1 MTPKAPADP
10 GRAAPTTSF
19 LDGGGELGALMR
31 AFDWSATPLGPP
43 AGWPQSLRSA
53 VSILLSSK
61 AQIVL
66 FWGPEFIT
74 LYNDACRPVF
84 GAKHPGALG
93 RPAREAWSEIWE
105 SGLRELFEGVV
116 ATGEAVRARDRLFI
130 LERHGYPEETYFD
143 FSYDPVRDESGN
155 VDGLFC
161 IVSETTGRV
170 MGERRLRTLRDLAA
184 RQAEARTPE
193 EACHL
198 SLESFAGNP
207 QDIPFALLYTAQH
220 GDALPLLACGSP
232 GAAQLAHPRHWPWST
247 VLATGEPE
255 VVPLDP
261 SIAVPAGAWA
271 RSPERAI
278 VLPIAGTGQIKSAGI
293 LVVGLNPFQSLDEE
307 YRGFLGLVAGQIG
320 AGIASAQVHEEER
333 ARIESLAQLD
343 RAKTAFFSNISH
355 EFRTPL
361 TLMLGPLEETLAGD
375 SGLPAE
381 DRERLEATHRNAVRL
396 LKLVNTLLDFS
407 RLEAGR
413 LEASFQPTDLAE
425 LTAELAAVFRS
436 AIEGAGLT
444 FSVDCPPLDQPVYVD
459 REMWEKVV
467 LNLIS
472 NAFKFTLEG
481 GIAVTLTRED
491 DRAVLRVR
499 DTGTG
504 IPAGELPHLFE
515 RFHRVRG
522 ARGRSIEGTGI
533 GLAMVQELVRLH
545 GGTVGVESEP
555 NRGSTFTV
563 SLRVGTAHLP
573 ADRLRPARTHDSEE
587 RRRRVVEA
595 LPGGPAEGLG
605 LDLPERVATE
615 PAADR
620 ARILLAED
628 NPDMRGYLR
637 RVLSESYDV
646 EAVADGRSALR
657 AARQDPPDLVLT
669 DVMMPELDGFGL
681 LRELRNDERLR
692 AVPVIMLSARAG
704 EEARVEGMDSG
715 ADDYLVKPFSGRE
728 LLARVSA
735 RLEHSR
741 LRERAN
747 ELIRAS
753 ESRYRAIFETAG
765 ASIWD
770 EDFSAVRA
778 AIEELKS
785 RGVTDFRKYFAEHP
799 EFVERAVGLVRIVNV
814 NDTTLRMYGAADKA
828 ELTGSLHRIFLPETL
843 PIFVEELL
851 AMAEGKPGFEAETV
865 VSTLRGERLDVL
877 FIIAFPPPDGDF
889 QPALVT
895 IMDIT
900 ARKQAERSLRDLY
913 QQRMDL
919 IERLRDA
926 DRQKDE
932 FLATLAHELRNP
944 LAPLRN
950 SLHLLRLAD
959 GGAGVAAPIHE
970 MMERQVSHMVRLVD
984 DLLEISRITRGTFEL
999 RREPVELAT
1008 VVRNAIETSDP
1019 LIQAAGHEL
1028 EVELPEEPL
1037 VVDGDPVRLAQ
1048 VLSNVL
1054 NNSAKYT
1061 PPGGRI
1067 SIRARREPGTA
1078 VVAVRDSGRGISPE
1092 VLPRLFEMFG
1102 RGAGSGKPDDGLGIG
1117 LALAR
1122 RLVEMH
1128 GGSIEAASG
1137 GPGKGSEFTIRL
1149 PLAPGGSRPVLGAPL
1164 VEAMSSKRIL
1174 VVDDNRDSAE
1184 SMSMLLG
1191 VLGAEVRVAL
1201 DGATALAIY
1210 QEFDPSVVLLD
1221 IGMPDMD
1228 GYEVARRIRAGFPE
1242 RRTAIVALTGWGQ
1255 EQDRWRTRT
1264 AGFDHHLTKPADIEA
1279 LQALVEDLGSGR
1291 QVPGR

>member
-1 MTPKAPADP
+1 MTTKAPADHA
-10 GRAAPTTSF
+10 RAAPTTSF

-31 AFDWSATPLGPP
+31 AFDWSTTPLGPP
-43 AGWPQSLRSA
+43 ERWPQSLRSA
-53 VSILLSSK
+53 VSILLPSK

-66 FWGPEFIT
+66 FWGPDFIT
-74 LYNDACRPVF
+74 LYNDAYRPVF

-93 RPAREAWSEIWE
+93 RPASEAWSEIWE

-116 ATGEAVRARDRLFI
+116 TTGEAFWARDRLFI

-143 FSYDPVRDESGN
+143 VSYDPVRDESGG
-155 VDGLFC
+155 VGGLFC
-161 IVSETTGRV
+161 IVSETSGRV
-170 MGERRLRTLRDLAA
+170 IGERRLRTLRDLAA

-193 EACHL
+193 EACQL
-198 SLESFAGNP
+198 SLESFADNP
-207 QDIPFALLYTAQH
+207 HDIPFALLYLAQH
-220 GDALPLLACGSP
+220 GDVLPLLACGSP
-232 GAAQLAHPRHWPWST
+232 GAAALAHPGHWPWST
-247 VLATGEPE
+247 VLGSGEPE
-255 VVPLDP
+255 LVPLDP
-261 SIAVPAGAWA
+261 SIPVPAGAWPRA
-271 RSPERAI
+271 PERAL
-278 VLPIAGTGQIKSAGI
+278 VLPISGPGQNRSAGMM
-293 LVVGLNPFQSLDEE
+293 VVGLNPFHLLEGD
-307 YRGFLGLVAGQIG
+307 YHGFLELVAGQIG
-320 AGIASAQVHEEER
+320 AAIANAQAHEEER
-333 ARIESLAQLD
+333 ARAEALAQLD

-361 TLMLGPLEETLAGD
+361 TLMLGPLEEALAGET
-375 SGLPAE
+375 GLSPE
-381 DRERLEATHRNAVRL
+381 DRDRLESAHRNAGRL

-413 LEASFQPTDLAE
+413 LEAFYQPTDLAE
-425 LTAELAAVFRS
+425 LTTDLASVFRP
-436 AIEGAGLT
+436 AIEGAGLS
-444 FSVDCPPLDQPVYVD
+444 FSVECPPLDDPVYVD
-459 REMWEKVV
+459 REMWEKVIF
-467 LNLIS
+467 NLIS
-472 NAFKFTLEG
+472 NAFKFTFEG
-481 GIAVTLTRED
+481 GIAIALTREGD
-491 DRAVLRVR
+491 QVSLRIR

-504 IPAGELPHLFE
+504 IPASDLPHLFE

-545 GGTVGVESEP
+545 RGTIAVESQP
-555 NRGSTFTV
+555 GRGSTFTV
-563 SLRVGTAHLP
+563 SLRFGTDHLP
-573 ADRLRPARTHDSEE
+573 ADRIRPARPRDAEE
-587 RRRRVVEA
+587 RRKRAVEA
-595 LPGGPAEGLG
+595 LLGWPAESLG
-605 LDLPERVATE
+605 LSLPERVVTE
-615 PAADR
+615 QGAEQP
-620 ARILLAED
+620 RILLAED

-637 RVLSESYDV
+637 RMLSESYIV
-646 EAVADGRSALR
+646 AAVSDGREALR
-657 AARQDPPDLVLT
+657 SARENRPDLVLT

-681 LRELRNDERLR
+681 LQELRNDEQLR
-692 AVPVIMLSARAG
+692 TVPVIMLSARAG
-704 EEARVEGMDSG
+704 EEARVEGMESG

-728 LLARVSA
+728 LMARVSA
-735 RLEHSR
+735 RIEHTR

-747 ELIRAS
+747 EMVRVS

-778 AIEELKS
+778 AIGEL
-785 RGVTDFRKYFAEHP
+785 RDQGVSDFRRYFAEHP
-799 EFVERAVGLVRIVNV
+799 EFVHRAIGLVQILDV
-814 NDTTLRMYGAADKA
+814 NDTTLRMYGARDKA

-843 PIFVEELL
+843 PIFIEELL
-851 AMAEGKPGFEAETV
+851 ALAEGKPGFEAETV
-865 VSTLRGERLDVL
+865 VSTLGGERMDVL
-877 FIIAFPPPDGDF
+877 FNIAFPQADGPI

-913 QQRMDL
+913 QQRMEL
-919 IERLRDA
+919 IERLRQA

-950 SLHLLRLAD
+950 SLHLLRLSD
-959 GGAGVAAPIHE
+959 GGTGPAAPLHE

-984 DLLEISRITRGTFEL
+984 DLLEISRITRGTFDL
-999 RREPVELAT
+999 RREPVALAT

-1019 LIQAAGHEL
+1019 LIQAAGHRL
-1028 EVELPEEPL
+1028 AVELPEEPL

-1048 VLSNVL
+1048 VLSNLL

-1061 PPGGRI
+1061 APGGTI
-1067 SIRARREPGTA
+1067 SIQARRDDAEA
-1078 VVAVRDSGRGISPE
+1078 VVAVRDSGRGISPD
-1092 VLPRLFEMFG
+1092 VLPHLFEMFS
-1102 RGAGSGKPDDGLGIG
+1102 RGIGSAGTDGGGLGIG
-1117 LALAR
+1117 LALAK

-1128 GGSIEAASG
+1128 GGSIEVTSSG
-1137 GPGKGSEFTIRL
+1137 PESGSEFTIRL
-1149 PLAPGGSRPVLGAPL
+1149 PLAQGESRQAPKAS
-1164 VEAMSSKRIL
+1164 VVYGMARKRIL

-1210 QEFDPSVVLLD
+1210 EEFDPSVVLLD

-1242 RRTAIVALTGWGQ
+1242 RGTSIVALTGWGQ
-1255 EQDRWRTRT
+1255 DQDRWRTRL
-1264 AGFDHHLTKPADIEA
+1264 AGFDHHLTKPADIA
-1279 LQALVEDLGSGR
+1279 GLQALLKEV
-1291 QVPGR
+1291 

>member
-1 MTPKAPADP
+1 MTPRAPAARN
-10 GRAAPTTSF
+10 RAPRETSF
-19 LDGGGELGALMR
+19 LEGGGELGALMR
-31 AFDWSATPLGPP
+31 AFDWSTTPLGPP
-43 AGWPQSLRSA
+43 ERWPQSLRSA
-53 VSILLSSK
+53 VSILLPSK

-74 LYNDACRPVF
+74 LYNDAYRPVF

-93 RPAREAWSEIWE
+93 RPASEAWREIWE

-116 ATGEAVRARDRLFI
+116 TTGEAFWARDRLFI

-143 FSYDPVRDESGN
+143 VSYDPVRDESGK
-155 VDGLFC
+155 VGGLFC
-161 IVSETTGRV
+161 IVSETSGRV
-170 MGERRLRTLRDLAA
+170 IGERRLRTLRDLAA
-184 RQAEARTPE
+184 RPAEARTPE
-193 EACHL
+193 EACLL
-198 SLESFAGNP
+198 SLESLAHNP
-207 QDIPFALLYTAQH
+207 HDIPFALLYLAQH
-220 GDALPLLACGSP
+220 GDVLPLLACGSP
-232 GAAQLAHPRHWPWST
+232 GAGELAHPGHWPWSI
-247 VLATGEPE
+247 VLGTGEPQL
-255 VVPLDP
+255 VPLDP
-261 SIAVPAGAWA
+261 SIPVPAGAWP
-271 RSPERAI
+271 RPPERAL
-278 VLPIAGTGQIKSAGI
+278 VLPITGPGQSRSAGM
-293 LVVGLNPFQSLDEE
+293 LVVGLNPFQSLEGD
-307 YRGFLGLVAGQIG
+307 YRSFLGLVAGQIG
-320 AGIASAQVHEEER
+320 AAIANAQAYEEER
-333 ARIESLAQLD
+333 ARAEALAQLD

-375 SGLPAE
+375 SGLPPE
-381 DRERLEATHRNAVRL
+381 DRERLEAAHRNAVRL
-396 LKLVNTLLDFS
+396 LKLVNSLLDFS

-413 LEASFQPTDLAE
+413 LEAYYQPTDLAE
-425 LTAELAAVFRS
+425 LTAELAGVFRP
-436 AIEGAGLT
+436 AIEAAGLS
-444 FSVDCPPLDQPVYVD
+444 FSVDCPPHPEPVYLD

-467 LNLIS
+467 FNLLS
-472 NAFKFTLEG
+472 NAFKFTFEG
-481 GIAVTLTRED
+481 GIAVALTRED
-491 DRAVLRVR
+491 DKVALRIR

-504 IPAGELPHLFE
+504 IPAADLPHLFE

-545 GGTVGVESEP
+545 GGSIAVESEP
-555 NRGSTFTV
+555 GRGSTFTV
-563 SLRVGTAHLP
+563 SLRLGAAHLP
-573 ADRLRPARTHDSEE
+573 PERIRPARGRDSEE
-587 RRRRVVEA
+587 RRRRAVEA
-595 LPGGPAEGLG
+595 LLGWPAEGLG
-605 LDLPERVATE
+605 LDLLDRVTAEPATE
-615 PAADR
+615 R

-637 RVLSESYDV
+637 RMLSESYTVD
-646 EAVADGRSALR
+646 AVGDGRAALR
-657 AARQDPPDLVLT
+657 AARENRPDLVLT

-692 AVPVIMLSARAG
+692 TVPVIMLSARAG
-704 EEARVEGMDSG
+704 EEARVEGMESG

-728 LLARVSA
+728 LMARVSA
-735 RLEHSR
+735 RIEHTR

-747 ELIRAS
+747 EMVRVS

-778 AIEELKS
+778 AIEDLRRE
-785 RGVTDFRKYFAEHP
+785 GVSDFGRYFAEHP
-799 EFVERAVGLVRIVNV
+799 EFVQRAIGLVRIVDV
-814 NDTTLRMYGAADKA
+814 NDTTLRMYGASDKA

-843 PIFVEELL
+843 PIFLEELV
-851 AMAEGKPGFEAETV
+851 AIAEGKPGFEAETV
-865 VSTLRGERLDVL
+865 VSTLGGERLDVQ
-877 FIIAFPPPDGDF
+877 FIIAFPPADGDF

-913 QQRMDL
+913 HQRMEL
-919 IERLRDA
+919 IERLRQA

-950 SLHLLRLAD
+950 SLHLLRLGD
-959 GGAGVAAPIHE
+959 GGTGTAAPIHA

-1019 LIQAAGHEL
+1019 LIQAAGHQL
-1028 EVELPEEPL
+1028 EVVLPEEPL

-1048 VLSNVL
+1048 VLSNLL

-1061 PPGGRI
+1061 APGGTI
-1067 SIRARREPGTA
+1067 SIRARREPGAA

-1092 VLPRLFEMFG
+1092 VLPRLFEMFS
-1102 RGAGSGKPDDGLGIG
+1102 RGAGSGEPDEGLGIG

-1128 GGSIEAASG
+1128 GGSIEGESG
-1137 GPGKGSEFTIRL
+1137 GPGRGSEFTIRL
-1149 PLAPGGSRPVLGAPL
+1149 PLSQAEESRQTPTAPV
-1164 VEAMSSKRIL
+1164 VDAMFRKRIL

-1201 DGATALAIY
+1201 DGPTALAIY
-1210 QEFDPSVVLLD
+1210 EEFDPTVVLLD

-1242 RRTAIVALTGWGQ
+1242 RATAIVALTGWGQ
-1255 EQDRWRTRT
+1255 DQDRWRTRT
-1264 AGFDHHLTKPADIEA
+1264 AGFDHHLTKPADIA
-1279 LQALVEDLGSGR
+1279 GLQALLHEVGS
-1291 QVPGR
+1291 